1 MNFSSG
7 GINHHNTTYLTLD
20 MDLTYKTSDQQIQ
33 TNIHP
38 YNIVRI
44 LILRYLVKNI
54 AIFTIPYAFFHSV
67 VVLYNNINNTIIK
80 KSIEEKPL
88 NEKECRKADQLQMLI
103 WLVVQ
108 CV

>member
-7 GINHHNTTYLTLD
+7 GINHHNTSYLSLD

-80 KSIEEKPL
+80 KPLKKKKIE
-88 NEKECRKADQLQMLI
+88 
-103 WLVVQ
+103 
-108 CV
+108 